1 MSLLARREHSRQ
13 ELVRK
18 LADRGFGHA
27 EIDDVLERLVA
38 VGAQSDQRFAE
49 VFVRQRVER
58 GYGPLRIEYE
68 LRERGIS
75 PSLAREVLS
84 EYAERWVDVARDA
97 LARRSSVAGDDT
109 GATDWARIHRHL
121 ERCGFTSGVIR
132 DVLKETPRK

>member
-1 MSLLARREHSRQ
+1 MSLLARREHSRL

-18 LADRGFGHA
+18 LAERGFTQA
-27 EIDDVLERLVA
+27 EIHDVLERLA
-38 VGAQSDQRFAE
+38 AAGAQSDQRFAE

-84 EYAERWVDVARDA
+84 EYAERWVDIARDV
-97 LARRSSVAGDDT
+97 LARRPVDVGSDSDVE
-109 GATDWARIHRHL
+109 ARAKSHRHL
-121 ERCGFTSGVIR
+121 ERRGFAAGVIR
-132 DVLKETPRK
+132 DALKGTLLK